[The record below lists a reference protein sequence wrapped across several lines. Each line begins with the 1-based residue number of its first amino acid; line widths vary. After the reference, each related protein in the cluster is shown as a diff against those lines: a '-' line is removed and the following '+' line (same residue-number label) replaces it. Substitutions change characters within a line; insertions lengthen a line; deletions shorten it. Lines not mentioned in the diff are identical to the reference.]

1 MKGFNTIM
9 KRYFSQK
16 ICIISAALTIPSTA
30 LLCWLVMRVLYQQ
43 MPEYGEFVTGYTTW
57 TAYYKQGDMTLAN
70 LYIGGLL
77 GFFLLYAVILTLLSK
92 KWSWLCGSFDR
103 TKEYTAK
110 QRESYAWFE
119 DACFLILFSEFLLAL
134 ICFVIEAFFGMQP
147 WFEKLFPI
155 LQCITLIGVG
165 IFTNFVRRCGKDLA
179 KQEQIRRQLK
189 KYWSGSS
196 GFCRFRS

>member
-77 GFFLLYAVILTLLSK
+77 GFFLLYAGILTLLSK

-103 TKEYTAK
+103 TWEY
-110 QRESYAWFE
+110 
-119 DACFLILFSEFLLAL
+119 
-134 ICFVIEAFFGMQP
+134 
-147 WFEKLFPI
+147 
-155 LQCITLIGVG
+155 
-165 IFTNFVRRCGKDLA
+165 RR
-179 KQEQIRRQLK
+179 
-189 KYWSGSS
+189 SS
-196 GFCRFRS
+196 GKAMPGSKTPAF